1 MAGDVKLLG
10 FDKLRKKLDP
20 ENLLEPE
27 LARILKEEG
36 QATVGSLGPT
46 LPKGKHNSASK
57 LAVTTTPVMARVT
70 LPRVP
75 FVFLEAGTQYPHAG
89 AGAFVTT
96 NGVTTFKRS
105 HKRRTAKQWKQGT
118 YRIQPRRFLRN
129 EYRRIRARMKQRVQV
144 TLKQRIERKWS
155 E

>member
-1 MAGDVKLLG
+1 MASDVKLLG

-20 ENLLEPE
+20 QNLLEPE
-27 LARILKEEG
+27 MEAILREEG
-36 QATVGSLGPT
+36 KATVSSLGPT
-46 LPKGKHNSASK
+46 LPKGPKNSASQ
-57 LAVTTTPVMARVT
+57 LAVTSTPIMARVT

-89 AGAFVTT
+89 AGAFITQ
-96 NGVTTFKRS
+96 NGATSFKRS
-105 HKRRTAKQWKQGT
+105 HKRRTAAQWKRGT

-129 EYRRIRARMKQRVQV
+129 EYKRIRARMKQRVQT
-144 TLKQRIERKWS
+144 TLKARIEKRWS